1 MNIGL
6 RLWRHIGTTKRAAK
20 RIFPAASLQAIQEA
34 IAAGEISHRAEVRVI
49 IEAALTPGFILQ
61 GGTARR
67 RAVELFTHYRIW
79 DTEENCGLLL
89 YINLADHKVEIIADR
104 GVDRVVSK
112 QEWQAICKTVT
123 TGFAAEAYHDSV
135 PAALAQLNVLLTRHY
150 PQIAQEHHNQLSDK
164 PVML

>member
-6 RLWRHIGTTKRAAK
+6 RLWRHLNTTKRTARRA
-20 RIFPAASLQAIQEA
+20 FPPASLHAIQEA
-34 IAAGEISHRAEVRVI
+34 IAAGEVSHRAEVRVI
-49 IEAALTPGFILQ
+49 IEAALAPAFILQ

-104 GVDRVVSK
+104 GVDRVISK
-112 QEWQAICKTVT
+112 QEWQAICKIVT

-150 PQIAQEHHNQLSDK
+150 PQIAQEHRNQLSDK

>member
-1 MNIGL
+1 MHIGL
-6 RLWRHIGTTKRAAK
+6 RLWRHISTTKRAA
-20 RIFPAASLQAIQEA
+20 RRAFPPASLLAIQSA
-34 IAAGEISHRAEVRVI
+34 IAAGEVSHRAEVRVI
-49 IEAALTPGFILQ
+49 IEAALTANFILQ

-67 RAVELFTHYRIW
+67 RAVELFTHYRVW

-104 GVDRVVSK
+104 GVNRVIAK
-112 QEWQAICKTVT
+112 HEWQAVCQTVT
-123 TGFAAEAYHDSV
+123 TGFAAKAYHESI

-150 PQIAQEHHNQLSDK
+150 PQITQEHHNQLSDR

>member
-20 RIFPAASLQAIQEA
+20 RLFPPASLLAIQEA
-34 IAAGEISHRAEVRVI
+34 IAAGEATHRAEVRVI

-104 GVDRVVSK
+104 GVDRVISK
-112 QEWQAICKTVT
+112 PEWQAVCKTVT
-123 TGFAAEAYHDSV
+123 TGFASDAYHDSL
-135 PAALAQLNVLLTRHY
+135 PTALAQLNVLLTRHY
-150 PQIAQEHHNQLSDK
+150 PQIGQEQRNQLSDK
-164 PVML
+164 PVIL